1 MDLKEKAA
9 RLSRSPGVYLMKDA
23 AGRVLYI
30 GKAGSLR
37 DRVSSYFVGGTS
49 EEPKTE
55 VMTRLIA
62 DFDVIEA
69 DSEVDAFLMEARLIK
84 DIRPK
89 YNVKL
94 KDDKSY
100 PFLEITVK
108 DDFPRIHVTRDPL
121 KNAKLYGPFTDA
133 TGLHKALELL
143 QKIFKFR
150 SCPLDI
156 RADDRSLRFNRP
168 CILYPMDMCVAP
180 CSGRI
185 SSRAYAGIIAEVR
198 KFLEGKRKTLVAK
211 LEREMKYHSDG
222 LHFERAGEIR
232 DRIRAIEALSKR
244 GLAERYYGLETIGV
258 SGQQATLELQK
269 TFELKELPRTVEG
282 IDIANIAGKETVG
295 ALVCFVD
302 GKPCRSAYRRFKI
315 RTVGGID
322 DPACIGEV
330 VRRRYSRLQREHTL
344 MPDVLL
350 VDGGKG
356 QLSAALEALKE
367 IGAEIGLVLSIAK
380 REEDLFHSA
389 SGEPLKLARTSSALR
404 LLQYVRDEAHR
415 FAQHYH
421 HILRRKKTFGKA
433 DLKVRT
439 IRKKRK

>member
-1 MDLKEKAA
+1 MDLKEKASGLA
-9 RLSRSPGVYLMKDA
+9 KSPGIYLMKDS
-23 AGRVLYI
+23 AGRVIYL
-30 GKAGSLR
+30 GKAKSLR
-37 DRVSSYFVGGTS
+37 DRVSSYFIGAVPP
-49 EEPKTE
+49 EPKTE
-55 VMTRLIA
+55 IMREQIA

-100 PFLEITVK
+100 PFLEITTK

-121 KNAKLYGPFTDA
+121 KNSKLYGPFTDA
-133 TGLHKALELL
+133 TGLHQAMELL
-143 QKIFKFR
+143 QKIFRFR
-150 SCPLDI
+150 TCTLEI
-156 RADDRSLRFNRP
+156 RADDKFLRFNRP
-168 CILYPMDMCVAP
+168 CILYPMNMCVAP
-180 CSGRI
+180 CCARI
-185 SSRAYAGIIAEVR
+185 SKPAYAGIIAEVR
-198 KFLEGKRKTLVAK
+198 KFLDGKRKNLIAK
-211 LEREMKYHSDG
+211 LQKEMKYHSG
-222 LHFERAGEIR
+222 RLHFERAAEIR
-232 DRIRAIEALSKR
+232 DRLRAIEALARR

-258 SGQQATLELQK
+258 SGEQATLELQR
-269 TFELKELPRTVEG
+269 TFKLKELPRTVEG

-295 ALVCFVD
+295 SLVCFVD
-302 GKPCRSAYRRFKI
+302 GKPCKSAYRRFKI
-315 RTVGGID
+315 RTIGGID

-330 VRRRYSRLQREHTL
+330 VRRRYSRLQREHSL

-356 QLSAALEALKE
+356 QLASALAALGEV
-367 IGAEIGLVLSIAK
+367 GVEIGLVLSIAK
-380 REEDLFHSA
+380 REEELYHSA
-389 SGEPLKLARTSSALR
+389 SGEPLKLARTSPGLR

-421 HILRRKKTFGKA
+421 HILRRKKIFGKA